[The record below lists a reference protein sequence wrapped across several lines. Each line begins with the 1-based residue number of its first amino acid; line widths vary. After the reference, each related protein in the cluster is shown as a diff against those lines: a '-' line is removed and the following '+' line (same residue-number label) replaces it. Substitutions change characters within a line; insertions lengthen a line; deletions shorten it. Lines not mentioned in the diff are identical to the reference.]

1 MTVAKKAADKLTEQE
16 WLLSVWAYYQIIKI
30 NEKTVNKQDTFLTN
44 MS

>member
-30 NEKTVNKQDTFLTN
+30 NKRKDSEQTGHISD
-44 MS
+44 